1 MNQPVSYHNRTFRS
15 VSSSANGEVSTDT
28 IFHYQQ
34 TDEVVMGTYA
44 GGTIRHGMLLARAD
58 CFGNLD
64 MRYQHLTQ
72 NGELLTGTCQTVPEV
87 LPDGRLRLH
96 ETWQWTSG
104 DFSRGE
110 SVLEEV
116 V

>member
-15 VSSSANGEVSTDT
+15 VSSSANGEVSADT
-28 IFHYQQ
+28 LFHYQQ
-34 TDEVVMGTYA
+34 TDEVVMASYA

-64 MRYQHLTQ
+64 MRYQHLNQ
-72 NGELLTGTCQTVPEV
+72 DGQLLTGTCQTVPEV

-110 SVLEEV
+110 SVLEEIV
-116 V
+116 